1 MSFFKKILNIFPS
14 HIIYLLILLYF
25 SLIFIAFLEMI
36 GIGAIPVFLT
46 VFLIQ
51 IQAKQYLELKL
62 L

>member
-14 HIIYLLILLYF
+14 NIIYLLILLYF

-36 GIGAIPVFLT
+36 GIGAIPIFLT

-51 IQAKQYLELKL
+51 TQAKQYMELKL
-62 L
+62 H